1 MPDIA
6 IFLHCT
12 ACHHK
17 VSAFLAFR
25 NAGLLAGPRRP
36 TVGEIEAIAPRLKC
50 SQCGVKS
57 VAVESEPYKDS
68 ERYWA
73 TSESENRIFH
83 RSSCTKMHSVS
94 AGSEINFTSRDAAVL
109 RGYTPCRVC
118 RP

>member
-1 MPDIA
+1 MPDTA
-6 IFLHCT
+6 LFLRCA
-12 ACHHK
+12 ACDHK

-36 TVGEIEAIAPRLKC
+36 TVNEIEAIAPRLKC
-50 SQCGVKS
+50 SQCGAKS
-57 VAVESEPYKDS
+57 VSLESEPCKDS

-83 RSSCTKMHSVS
+83 RSSCTSMRSVG
-94 AGSEINFTSRDAAVL
+94 AGSEINFTSREAAVR
-109 RGYTPCRVC
+109 RGYTPCRAC

>member
-1 MPDIA
+1 MSDIA
-6 IFLHCT
+6 LFLRCAGCDHR
-12 ACHHK
+12 

-25 NAGLLAGPRRP
+25 NAGILAGARRP
-36 TVGEIEAIAPRLKC
+36 TVSEIEAIAPRLKC
-50 SQCGVKS
+50 SQCGAKS
-57 VAVESEPYKDS
+57 VALKSEPYKDS

-83 RSSCTKMHSVS
+83 RSSCTKMHSVV
-94 AGSEINFTSRDAAVL
+94 AASEINFTSREAAMN

>member
-1 MPDIA
+1 MPDTA
-6 IFLHCT
+6 LFLHC
-12 ACHHK
+12 AICDHQ

-25 NAGLLAGPRRP
+25 NAGILAGARRP

-50 SQCGVKS
+50 SQCGAKS
-57 VAVESEPYKDS
+57 VALKSESYKYG

-73 TSESENRIFH
+73 TSKGENRIFH
-83 RSSCTKMHSVS
+83 RSSCTKMHSVV
-94 AGSEINFTSRDAAVL
+94 AASEINFTSREAAIN

>member
-1 MPDIA
+1 MPDTA
-6 IFLHCT
+6 LFLRCA
-12 ACHHK
+12 ACDHK

-36 TVGEIEAIAPRLKC
+36 TVNEIEAIAPRLKC
-50 SQCGVKS
+50 SQCGAKS
-57 VAVESEPYKDS
+57 VSLSSEPYKDS

-83 RSSCTKMHSVS
+83 RSSCTSMRSVG
-94 AGSEINFTSRDAAVL
+94 AGSEINFTSRDAAVR
-109 RGYTPCRVC
+109 RGYTPCRAC

>member
-6 IFLHCT
+6 LFLRC
-12 ACHHK
+12 ASCGHK
-17 VSAFLAFR
+17 ISAFLAFR
-25 NAGLLAGPRRP
+25 KAGLLEGPRRP
-36 TVGEIEAIAPRLKC
+36 TLSDIAAIAPRLKC
-50 SQCGVKS
+50 SQCGAKS
-57 VAVESEPYKDS
+57 VVVESEPYKDS

-83 RSSCTKMHSVS
+83 RSSCAKMQSVS
-94 AGSEINFTSRDAAVL
+94 AGSEINFTSREAAVH

>member
-1 MPDIA
+1 MPDTA
-6 IFLHCT
+6 LFLRCA
-12 ACHHK
+12 ACDHK

-36 TVGEIEAIAPRLKC
+36 TVSEIEAIAPRLKC
-50 SQCGVKS
+50 SQCGAKS
-57 VAVESEPYKDS
+57 VSLESEPYKGS

-83 RSSCTKMHSVS
+83 RSSCTSMRSVG
-94 AGSEINFTSRDAAVL
+94 AGSEINFTSREAAVR
-109 RGYTPCRVC
+109 RGYTPCRAC